1 MATWNERIDNLQAR
15 LANLVSEEFA
25 GANFYNTN
33 IAVSDYNPTIDTTVT
48 LTITVTN
55 AEGDPVEDASVPVT
69 ASEGQF
75 TKLNNTTIT
84 AASSVTGTT
93 NSSGQFTLTY
103 SCTEWGLITF
113 SAKNHIHLQIR
124 VTGYK
129 LIKSTTNDLIKLYRN
144 DNQIQCVLFSS
155 NDDVYFG
162 TSWTNYVNEGWIPTG
177 LTPKSAIVAT
187 NYNHLNTFW
196 VVRGNGAISKRTT
209 NSAAVT
215 TSSYV
220 VIEWTV

>member
-33 IAVSDYNPTIDTTVT
+33 IAVSDYNPSIDSTVT
-48 LTITVTN
+48 VTITVTN

-113 SAKNHIHLQIR
+113 SANNNKAHVR
-124 VTGYK
+124 VIGWRTVSLNISYATFKVNEAEKLCILNYVRDFSAADADKFYTWHTGAIPSQYRPSIQSNGSMNQVGV
-129 LIKSTTNDLIKLYRN
+129 LYVDSTGEIGGKFANSW
-144 DNQIQCVLFSS
+144 SS
-155 NDDVYFG
+155 NRTVKG
-162 TSWTNYVNEGWIPTG
+162 TVMWQY
-177 LTPKSAIVAT
+177 
-187 NYNHLNTFW
+187 
-196 VVRGNGAISKRTT
+196 
-209 NSAAVT
+209 
-215 TSSYV
+215 
-220 VIEWTV
+220 

>member
-1 MATWNERIDNLQAR
+1 MTLERLG
-15 LANLVSEEFA
+15 VPSEDVL
-25 GANFYNTN
+25 GTN
-33 IAVSDYNPTIDTTVT
+33 YTVTSLTVSDYNPSIDGTVT
-48 LTITVTN
+48 LTVTVKDVYN
-55 AEGDPVEDASVPVT
+55 APVVGEEVTVT
-69 ASEGQF
+69 ASEGNF
-75 TKLNNTTIT
+75 TQYNGSTIT
-84 AASSVTGTT
+84 GASSYTGTT

-113 SAKNHIHLQIR
+113 SAKNHNGLQIR

-162 TSWTNYVNEGWIPTG
+162 TSWTEYVNEGWIPTG
-177 LTPKSAIVAT
+177 LTPKSTIVAT

-196 VVRGNGAISKRTT
+196 AVRGNGAISKRTT

-220 VIEWTV
+220 VIGWSV